1 MNTLASVIAIA
12 IIVALQVFLSKQK
25 NKWLGLIIPIINTLV
40 AILYVLNTMTISA
53 AIMVFLLMMIPTA
66 INLGIY
72 FACRKEFKE
81 KNIDEITKMK
91 ISDL

>member
-1 MNTLASVIAIA
+1 MKILTSVLVIAI
-12 IIVALQVFLSKQK
+12 IIVLQVFLSKQK

-40 AILYVLNTMTISA
+40 AILYALNAMTISV
-53 AIMVFLLMMIPTA
+53 AIMAFLLMMIPTA

-72 FACRKEFKE
+72 FACRKEFNE

-91 ISDL
+91 INDL